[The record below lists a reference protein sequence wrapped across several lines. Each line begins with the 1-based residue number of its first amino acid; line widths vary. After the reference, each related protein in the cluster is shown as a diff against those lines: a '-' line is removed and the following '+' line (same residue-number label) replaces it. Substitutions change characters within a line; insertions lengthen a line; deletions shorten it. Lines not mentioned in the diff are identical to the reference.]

1 MEDMLKKEL
10 ATSVLKNTGRGGGGC
25 VNQGVAYET
34 DQGLVFVKMN
44 SNSGA
49 RKMFDGEFASLV
61 ALHTADEVRVPKPI
75 KVLTNPEGGA
85 LLVMEYLDMR
95 SLSSHSAALGQQL
108 ARLHQQNAGIGQRM
122 LKEQQSVHKNS
133 DLNYVDKFGFDVE
146 TCCGYLPQ
154 SNAWTDSWVQFY
166 AQKIEEQIQML
177 ESEYRDK
184 GAREL
189 WSQILPSLSKLFD
202 GLDIQPA
209 LLHGD
214 LWGGNVGQL
223 SDRPVIFDPCSFY
236 GHAEFDLGIC
246 NMFGG
251 FNSAFFKNYFK
262 VLPKQPG
269 YETRLQLYLLFH
281 NLNHWNHFGST
292 YRGSSMG
299 ILKHLVKE
307 LKKS

>member
-1 MEDMLKKEL
+1 MEEMLKQEL
-10 ATSVLKNTGRGGGGC
+10 GTSVLKRTRMGGGGC
-25 VNQGVAYET
+25 ISEGVAYET
-34 DQGLVFVKMN
+34 DEGLVFVKMN
-44 SNSGA
+44 RESEA

-61 ALHTADEVRVPKPI
+61 ALYKADEVRVPKPI

-85 LLVMEYLDMR
+85 ILVMEYLDMR
-95 SLSSHSAALGQQL
+95 NLSSYSAVLGQQL
-108 ARLHQQNAGIGQRM
+108 ARLHQQNAEIGQRI
-122 LKEQQSVHKNS
+122 LKEQQSIHRDS

-146 TCCGYLPQ
+146 TCCGYIPQ
-154 SNAWTDSWVQFY
+154 NNAWTDSWVQFY
-166 AQKIEEQIQML
+166 AQKIEEQIQRL

-189 WSQILPSLSKLFD
+189 WSQILPSMPKLFD

-214 LWGGNVGQL
+214 LWAGNVGQL

-236 GHAEFDLGIC
+236 GHAEFDLGIA

-251 FNSAFFKNYFK
+251 FNSAFFNNYFN

-281 NLNHWNHFGST
+281 KLNHWNHFGSS

-307 LKKS
+307 LQKR